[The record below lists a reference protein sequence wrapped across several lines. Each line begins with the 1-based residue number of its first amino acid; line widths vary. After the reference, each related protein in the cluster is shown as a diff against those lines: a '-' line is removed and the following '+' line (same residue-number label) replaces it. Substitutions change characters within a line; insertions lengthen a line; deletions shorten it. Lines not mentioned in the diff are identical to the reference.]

1 MPYESY
7 VSAVCHL
14 ILHWHTPYLSIFK
27 AQKGTIVSIHDS
39 LSKSVQKL
47 IQSMNHCQYLLHPSA
62 DASVICS
69 AICSIIRHLLCVMLH
84 GHDVPIC
91 SYSGSSAQDSI
102 ARPIDRG
109 ICNRRS
115 VVTRQMPSSVMQRQR
130 TKAQCING

>member
-7 VSAVCHL
+7 VSAVCHHL
-14 ILHWHTPYLSIFK
+14 FHWHTSSLSILK
-27 AQKGTIVSIHDS
+27 AQKGPSFSIYDS
-39 LSKSVQKL
+39 LSVCTEAHFLSKE
-47 IQSMNHCQYLLHPSA
+47 HRRHLLHLSA

-69 AICSIIRHLLCVMLH
+69 AICSIIRHLLCVVLH

-91 SYSGSSAQDSI
+91 SLSGSSAQDSI

-115 VVTRQMPSSVMQRQR
+115 AVTRQMPSSVMQRQR
-130 TKAQCING
+130 TKAQRING